1 MKEVLL
7 RNYSEKDEESL
18 EILCVKYEGRSA
30 ELEQYLEKHFKDI
43 PTKLEVKQT
52 NARAVLEAELKSLQ
66 DAGIEEVATLA
77 IEDCPG
83 CRMPQMTFDT
93 TVEMYHCKE
102 CNKEFCRV
110 CWQPCLAPDL
120 CQKCLKEEFE
130 IINLLPK
137 REFEEDDPMADEF
150 RKAEAQFLRMQA
162 KGRHTNM
169 EIQSI
174 DIVRNRRLQQKFE
187 AKKAQLAAKEGSDV
201 KSLLLF
207 HGTPQQNVPSILR
220 DNFDLSKV
228 VNGRAHGNGVYFSE
242 QPEVS
247 LSYSMTPANRPY
259 PPGHVSFWPFS
270 QSGLLGITFPG
281 ITFQQVQSAPQ
292 PTNPFSQVSIW
303 PASSTS
309 QQVQIAPQPTNPFT
323 QVSIWPASSTSQQ
336 VQSVPQPTNQGGKK
350 RKREL
355 DENKNEEAATSLI
368 LCQVLMGSNIKE
380 VKHAGASA
388 CWAIVVPDVDQILP
402 RFVLHL
408 KKAGN

>member
-43 PTKLEVKQT
+43 PTKLEVKQA
-52 NARAVLEAELKSLQ
+52 NARAGLEAELKSLQ
-66 DAGIEEVATLA
+66 DAGIEEVAVMA
-77 IEDCPG
+77 IEDCPD
-83 CRMPQMTFDT
+83 CCMPQMTFDT
-93 TVEMYHCKE
+93 TVKMYHCKE
-102 CNKEFCRV
+102 CSKEFCRV
-110 CWQPCLAPDL
+110 CWQPCLAPDP

-162 KGRHTNM
+162 KDRHINM

-247 LSYSMTPANRPY
+247 LGYSMTPANRRLL
-259 PPGHVSFWPFS
+259 S
-270 QSGLLGITFPG
+270 QGR
-281 ITFQQVQSAPQ
+281 
-292 PTNPFSQVSIW
+292 
-303 PASSTS
+303 
-309 QQVQIAPQPTNPFT
+309 
-323 QVSIWPASSTSQQ
+323 
-336 VQSVPQPTNQGGKK
+336 KK
-350 RKREL
+350 RKL

-380 VKHAGASA
+380 VKHAGVSA
-388 CWAIVVPDVDQILP
+388 CFAIVVPDVDQILP

>member
-1 MKEVLL
+1 MQCNHVYRRLRHPLSQIKFESLQVKGNKEPSIAQMKETLL
-7 RNYSEKDEESL
+7 RIYSEKDEESL
-18 EILCVKYEGRSA
+18 EILCVRYEGRSA

-43 PTKLEVKQT
+43 PTKLEVKQA
-52 NARAVLEAELKSLQ
+52 NARAALEAELKSLQ
-66 DAGIEEVATLA
+66 DAGIEEVAAMA

-83 CRMPQMTFDT
+83 CRMPQMIFDT
-93 TVEMYHCKE
+93 TVKMYHCKE
-102 CNKEFCRV
+102 CNKDFCRV
-110 CWQPCLAPDL
+110 CWQPCLAPDP

-247 LSYSMTPANRPY
+247 LGYSMTPANR
-259 PPGHVSFWPFS
+259 
-270 QSGLLGITFPG
+270 GLL
-281 ITFQQVQSAPQ
+281 S
-292 PTNPFSQVSIW
+292 
-303 PASSTS
+303 
-309 QQVQIAPQPTNPFT
+309 
-323 QVSIWPASSTSQQ
+323 
-336 VQSVPQPTNQGGKK
+336 QGGKK
-350 RKREL
+350 RKL
-355 DENKNEEAATSLI
+355 DENKNEEATTSLI

-380 VKHAGASA
+380 VKHGGVSA
-388 CWAIVVPDVDQILP
+388 CWAIVVPEVDQILP
-402 RFVLHL
+402 RYVLHL
-408 KKAGN
+408 KKAGR

>member
-66 DAGIEEVATLA
+66 DAGIEEVATMA

-110 CWQPCLAPDL
+110 CWQPCLAPDP

-247 LSYSMTPANRPY
+247 LSYSMTPANRPMAMSSHFG
-259 PPGHVSFWPFS
+259 PSLNLACQALPFNRFKVFLNQPTPSLKS
-270 QSGLLGITFPG
+270 QSGRPAVPLNRSKVFLN
-281 ITFQQVQSAPQ
+281 Q
-292 PTNPFSQVSIW
+292 PTKAGRRGRGSWMRI
-303 PASSTS
+303 
-309 QQVQIAPQPTNPFT
+309 
-323 QVSIWPASSTSQQ
+323 
-336 VQSVPQPTNQGGKK
+336 KM
-350 RKREL
+350 RKRPL
-355 DENKNEEAATSLI
+355 VLFSARCLWGATS
-368 LCQVLMGSNIKE
+368 
-380 VKHAGASA
+380 
-388 CWAIVVPDVDQILP
+388 
-402 RFVLHL
+402 RR
-408 KKAGN
+408 

>member
-1 MKEVLL
+1 MKCNKEPSIAQMKEVLL

-52 NARAVLEAELKSLQ
+52 NARADLEAELKSLQ
-66 DAGIEEVATLA
+66 DAGIEEVAAMA
-77 IEDCPG
+77 IEDCPD
-83 CRMPQMTFDT
+83 CCMPQMTFDT
-93 TVEMYHCKE
+93 TVKMYHCKE

-110 CWQPCLAPDL
+110 CWQPCLAPDP

-247 LSYSMTPANRPY
+247 LGYAN
-259 PPGHVSFWPFS
+259 
-270 QSGLLGITFPG
+270 
-281 ITFQQVQSAPQ
+281 
-292 PTNPFSQVSIW
+292 N
-303 PASSTS
+303 
-309 QQVQIAPQPTNPFT
+309 
-323 QVSIWPASSTSQQ
+323 
-336 VQSVPQPTNQGGKK
+336 GGKK
-350 RKREL
+350 RKL
-355 DENKNEEAATSLI
+355 DENKNEEATTSLI
-368 LCQVLMGSNIKE
+368 LCQVLMGSNVKE
-380 VKHAGASA
+380 VKHGGVSA
-388 CWAIVVPDVDQILP
+388 CWAIVVPEVDQILP
-402 RFVLHL
+402 RYVLHL
-408 KKAGN
+408 KKAGK